1 MPNVLI
7 SVENLGYTFAPDKP
21 PAYTGVNFSL
31 SSGEL
36 MCLAGVN
43 GSGKSTLLR
52 TLAGLYLPS
61 SGTIHV
67 HGAPLNL
74 NKENSPLR
82 HISALVVQE
91 ANMQILGSTVAEDIE
106 LTIKAETQ
114 INTKERGIVR
124 PAKSQ
129 PDEFHHNK
137 SRPEKWQFGKS
148 SEAKTRENLEE
159 KAHTI
164 LSFLNLEH
172 KLNWPVQTLSYGEK
186 RKLCLAT
193 AFLRDPALF
202 LLDEPF
208 SGLDYPACL
217 EVLAYIKLLLARGTA
232 IIMSTHDTD
241 LIFDQT
247 DKFLFLS
254 PQKTPF
260 YGTRLDAP
268 RQYAAFNL
276 KPLQNSGGK

>member
-7 SVENLGYTFAPDKP
+7 SVENLSYAFAPDKP
-21 PAYTGVNFSL
+21 PAYANVNFSL
-31 SSGEL
+31 SGGEL
-36 MCLAGVN
+36 MCLAGIN

-74 NKENSPLR
+74 NKDESALSP
-82 HISALVVQE
+82 ISALVVQE
-91 ANMQILGSTVAEDIE
+91 ANMQILGSTVSEDIE

-114 INTKERGIVR
+114 INKKKLGEVR
-124 PAKSQ
+124 HATSQ
-129 PDEFHHNK
+129 PDKFQDDT
-137 SRPEKWQFGKS
+137 SQRGKFLPSES
-148 SEAKTRENLEE
+148 SEAKTREHLEE

-164 LSFLNLEH
+164 LTFLNLDQ

-193 AFLRDPALF
+193 AFLRDPDLF
-202 LLDEPF
+202 LLDEPC

-217 EVLAYIKLLLARGTA
+217 EVLAYIKLLLAQGTA

-260 YGTRLDAP
+260 YGTRFDAP
-268 RQYAAFNL
+268 EQYSAFNL
-276 KPLQNSGGK
+276 KPLQNSWEN